1 MARAAASAGLG
12 DYPRQCGRDLVVLV
26 LGVGEREAMGLP
38 GDDESASSG
47 RRYLVWAQ
55 IILVFLFLEL
65 ALWAPTRQIRNRW
78 AAVVAVTILV
88 LILLDALTDR
98 SSLHRLGLG
107 LPKIFGA
114 SVVLGIGLAAA
125 AIAVILVKL
134 MGGQVPANPTW
145 FPNLRSVWGYVIWAL
160 IQEFILQS
168 CFFIRF
174 EQLYGGSKAVWM
186 AATLFSVAHLP
197 SPVLTVAT
205 LVGALFFCE
214 MFRRYRNIYSLG
226 IAHAMLG
233 LTIAFVVPDSL
244 LHHMRVG
251 LGYLRYR

>member
-1 MARAAASAGLG
+1 MGALADNRAAF
-12 DYPRQCGRDLVVLV
+12 
-26 LGVGEREAMGLP
+26 
-38 GDDESASSG
+38 SG
-47 RRYLVWAQ
+47 RPYFVWIQ
-55 IILVFLFLEL
+55 IVVVFLFLEF
-65 ALWAPTRQIRNRW
+65 ALWAPTRHIRNRL
-78 AAVVAVTILV
+78 AAVVAITILV
-88 LILLDALTDR
+88 LVLLDALTDR

-114 SVVLGIGLAAA
+114 SVVLGIGLATA
-125 AIAVILVKL
+125 AIAVISVKS
-134 MGGQVPANPTW
+134 MGGRVPANPTW
-145 FPNLRSVWGYVIWAL
+145 FPNFRSVWGYVIWAL

-168 CFFIRF
+168 FFFIRF
-174 EQLYGGSKAVWM
+174 EQLYGSSKAVWM
-186 AATLFSVAHLP
+186 AATLFAVAHLP

-226 IAHAMLG
+226 IVHAMLG